1 MLEQIHTDLAPLKAA
16 EMSRNALNQFMRE
29 YRNKNEGWLLVRVII
44 RSNHIT
50 IQNLKLPTIQDLIG
64 LRKVRLDWMT
74 LAFHRL
80 AQTVELPNVDFILS
94 VNDCD
99 DTILP
104 VPIFGFAKN
113 PQLGLKTILI
123 PDFEALFGNEHFL
136 QAVYSGNERYP
147 WSQKRKQA
155 IFRGNLTGG
164 DFNHEN
170 FLEFPRSKA
179 VSLSLQFPDLIDAR
193 FSYCPGWEGFKT
205 RYGDYFASRMSVEEQ
220 VSYKY
225 QLLIDGNSCAYS
237 RAYWQMFSNGVIL
250 KQSSD
255 NIQWFYRPLLPFVH
269 YIPIK
274 VDMSDLPKMI
284 DWALKNDEEAQKIS
298 LQAQDFAR
306 NNLTYARVM
315 QYLYLL
321 LVEYAALQN
330 I

>member
-1 MLEQIHTDLAPLKAA
+1 MLEQIHADLAPLKAA
-16 EMSRNALNQFMRE
+16 EIKRPALDQFVRE

-50 IQNLKLPTIQDLIG
+50 IQNLNLPTINDIIG
-64 LRKVRLDWMT
+64 LRQMRLEWMR

-80 AQTVELPNVDFILS
+80 AQTVALPNADLILS
-94 VNDCD
+94 LNDCD
-99 DTILP
+99 DTVFP

-113 PQLGLKTILI
+113 PQVGIKTILI
-123 PDFEALFGNEHFL
+123 PDFEALVGNEHFL
-136 QAVYSGNERYP
+136 QAVHSGNERYS
-147 WSQKRKQA
+147 WSQKRNQSV
-155 IFRGNLTGG
+155 FRGNLTGG
-164 DFNHEN
+164 SFNHEN

-179 VSLSLQFPDLIDAR
+179 VSLSLQFPHLIDAR
-193 FSYCPGWEGFKT
+193 FSYCPGWEIFKS
-205 RYGDYFASRMSVEEQ
+205 RYEDYFASRLSVEEQ
-220 VSYKY
+220 VAYKY

-237 RAYWQMFSNGVIL
+237 RAYWQMFSNCVIL
-250 KQSSD
+250 KQSSN

-274 VDMSDLPKMI
+274 EDMSDLPERI
-284 DWALKNDEEAQKIS
+284 DWALKNDAEAQKIS

-330 I
+330 